1 METTL
6 KTDWTVKD
14 IIEGF
19 VWNSTEEK
27 GLYGL
32 NGQLVIQPEYQRNYI
47 YAEKDGEREKAV
59 IDSVFKK
66 YPLGLI
72 YFNKIHDDDGSFHY
86 ECLDGQQRITSLGR
100 FRLGKFDV
108 LYKGKTSGWD
118 GLPKDAQDLFLNKP
132 LTIYICDGTETEI
145 KEWFEILNLVGVEL
159 TDQEIDNAIFSGPF
173 VNRAKEEYSNSHNS
187 NMQKWNA
194 YFRGNY
200 KRQEILEKALSLVV
214 KSNDREKRRSYMSQE
229 RRHDYIT
236 EMKAYFDSVIDW
248 IDGTFTE
255 VYPEMQGLDWGK
267 LYETYHSKRYNLA
280 ELNKR
285 VNELYLDEQVGDK
298 KGIWEYVLGCEKDT
312 KLLNVRVFDKSVM
325 RKAYDRQTKDANAKG
340 ISNCPLCAI
349 GNNANK
355 TRIYKQTEMD
365 ADHVKAWS
373 KGGSTDE
380 SNCEMLCKTHN
391 RAKGNR

>member
-1 METTL
+1 MDTTL
-6 KTDWTVKD
+6 RTDWTVKD

-19 VWNSTEEK
+19 VWNSAEAK

-47 YAEKDGEREKAV
+47 YAEDDGKKEKAV

-72 YFNKIHDDDGSFHY
+72 YFNKITDPDGSFHY

-100 FRLGKFDV
+100 FKLGKFDV
-108 LYKGKTSGWD
+108 KYNGKTSGWD
-118 GLPKDAQDLFLNKP
+118 GLPKDAQELFLNKP

-145 KEWFEILNLVGVEL
+145 KEWFEILNITGVPL
-159 TDQEIDNAIFSGPF
+159 TNQEIDNAIFSGPF
-173 VNRAKEEYSNSHNS
+173 VNKAKEEYSNSHNS
-187 NMQKWNA
+187 NMQKWNT
-194 YFRGNY
+194 YFKGNY

-214 KSNDREKRRSYMSQE
+214 KADDREKRRSYMSKE

-236 EMKAYFDSVIDW
+236 ELKTYFDSVVDW
-248 IDGTFTE
+248 IDGTFSE
-255 VYPEMQGLDWGK
+255 VYPEMQGLDWGR
-267 LYETYHSKRYNLA
+267 LYETYHGTRYDLTK
-280 ELNKR
+280 LNKR
-285 VNELYLDEQVGDK
+285 IEELYADEQVNDK
-298 KGIWEYVLGCEKDT
+298 KGIWEYVLGGETDT
-312 KLLNVRVFDKSVM
+312 KLLNIRVFEKSVM
-325 RKAYDRQTKDANAKG
+325 RKVYDRQTKDATNKG
-340 ISNCPLCAI
+340 VSNCPLCAV

-355 TRIYKQTEMD
+355 TRIYKPAEMD

-373 KGGSTDE
+373 KGGATDE

>member
-1 METTL
+1 MDTTL
-6 KTDWTVKD
+6 VTTWTVKD

-47 YAEKDGEREKAV
+47 YAEQDGAREKAV

-72 YFNKIHDDDGSFHY
+72 YFNKIHDADGKFHY

-100 FRLGKFDV
+100 FRLGKFDIF
-108 LYKGKTSGWD
+108 YNGKTSGWE
-118 GLPKDAQDLFLNKP
+118 GLPSDAQELFLNKP

-145 KEWFEILNLVGVEL
+145 KEWFEILNLAGVEL

-173 VNRAKEEYSNSHNS
+173 VTRAKEEYSNSHNS

-214 KSNDREKRRSYMSQE
+214 KANDREKRRSYMSRE

-248 IDGTFTE
+248 IDGTFTN
-255 VYPEMQGLDWGK
+255 VYPEMQGLDWGR
-267 LYETYHSKRYNLA
+267 LYETYHNNRYDLIA
-280 ELNKR
+280 LNQR
-285 VNELYLDEQVGDK
+285 VDELYIDEQVNDN
-298 KGIWEYVLGCEKDT
+298 KGIWEFVLGGETDT
-312 KLLNVRVFDKSVM
+312 KLLNIRVFEKSVM
-325 RKAYDRQTKDANAKG
+325 AKVYNRQTKEAKEKG
-340 ISNCPLCAI
+340 VSNCPLCAI

-355 TRIYKQTEMD
+355 IRIYKQTEMD
-365 ADHVKAWS
+365 ADHVQAWS
-373 KGGSTDE
+373 KGGATDE
-380 SNCEMLCKTHN
+380 TNCEMLCKTHN